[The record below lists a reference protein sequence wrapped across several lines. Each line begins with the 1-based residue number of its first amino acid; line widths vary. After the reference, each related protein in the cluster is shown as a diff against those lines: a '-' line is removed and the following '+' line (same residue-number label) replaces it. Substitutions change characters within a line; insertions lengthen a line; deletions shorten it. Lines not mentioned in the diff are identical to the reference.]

1 MNKISNEEYI
11 KNLKSI
17 LEKEKAKENEEIQ
30 MLDDI
35 EIKEQLQE
43 IKSLEKEIQNIQK
56 NFEKNDSNIINFEVK
71 NLDINYLQK
80 KAEEDI
86 IPKLIIFYNQLEK
99 NIKEKIIQMKE
110 KIKESSGIII
120 NQKYELDLNAITETK
135 LNDDKLENKDIK
147 EPRDNYGKKAQKK
160 SEEILNKNHNSK
172 MDMNKYINKGV
183 QKDNT
188 SDFINQINYTNI
200 ESKQYIHINSFNRA
214 SNNFK
219 KNSNNNNNDLNSFN
233 NVLNQNKNP
242 TTIKIISKNNQNMND
257 SIKKDNKTQMI
268 PKVKEM
274 ENQEKNEK
282 KKSRK
287 MYTSVNKIFYQDYQ
301 QKFINAKR
309 ISDIEKEELE
319 REIMKEMKNNNKDLI
334 RYCLNFI
341 EENVLKHFKSKKLKD
356 EEREILKY
364 NIETVLEIC
373 GKDKNTYRN
382 YYYPEARAKP
392 KVVNRGKSV
401 EALKK
406 FRKEFSISDKEYSDE
421 GLINRLN
428 ENNLDIYKTF
438 EKIFGI

>member
-1 MNKISNEEYI
+1 
-11 KNLKSI
+11 
-17 LEKEKAKENEEIQ
+17 
-30 MLDDI
+30 
-35 EIKEQLQE
+35 
-43 IKSLEKEIQNIQK
+43 
-56 NFEKNDSNIINFEVK
+56 
-71 NLDINYLQK
+71 
-80 KAEEDI
+80 
-86 IPKLIIFYNQLEK
+86 
-99 NIKEKIIQMKE
+99 
-110 KIKESSGIII
+110 
-120 NQKYELDLNAITETK
+120 
-135 LNDDKLENKDIK
+135 
-147 EPRDNYGKKAQKK
+147 
-160 SEEILNKNHNSK
+160 
-172 MDMNKYINKGV
+172 MDMNKYINKGG

-188 SDFINQINYTNI
+188 FDSNNQINYTNI

-233 NVLNQNKNP
+233 NALNQNKNP

-257 SIKKDNKTQMI
+257 YIKKDNKTQMI

-301 QKFINAKR
+301 QKFIKAKR

-319 REIMKEMKNNNKDLI
+319 REIIKEMKNNNKDLI

-341 EENVLKHFKSKKLKD
+341 EENVLKYFKSKKLND

-373 GKDKNTYRN
+373 GIDKNTYRV
-382 YYYPEARAKP
+382 YYYPETRVKP

-406 FRKEFSISDKEYSDE
+406 FRKEFSISDQEYSDE

>member
-30 MLDDI
+30 ILDDI

-120 NQKYELDLNAITETK
+120 NQKFELDLNAITEAK